1 MTPRSLDEPVL
12 QAKLALIRQL
22 VDDLDAVGV
31 TPERLK
37 DDRMVRYAVERILT
51 QLVDLAVSVNGH
63 VAAVR
68 IGRGPAD
75 YRESFALA
83 ARSGAI
89 TPDLARQLSPSVGLR
104 NVLTH
109 EYVEVDLAVVAASAE
124 QASTGFREYVRQVAT
139 FLVASR
145 PAKHS

>member
-1 MTPRSLDEPVL
+1 VTPRSLDEPVL
-12 QAKLALIRQL
+12 QAKLGLIGQL
-22 VDDLDAVGV
+22 VDDLDAVAV

-37 DDRMVRYAVERILT
+37 DDRMVRYAVERILV
-51 QLVDLAVSVNGH
+51 QLVDLAVSINGH

-83 ARSGAI
+83 ARARAI
-89 TPDLARQLSPSVGLR
+89 TADLAGQLSPSVGLR

-109 EYVEVDLAVVAASAE
+109 EYVEVDPAVVVGSSDQASA
-124 QASTGFREYVRQVAT
+124 GYREYVRQVAPY
-139 FLVASR
+139 LAGR
-145 PAKHS
+145 PT

>member
-1 MTPRSLDEPVL
+1 VTPRSLDEPVL
-12 QAKLALIRQL
+12 QAKLGLIGQL
-22 VDDLDAVGV
+22 VDDLDAVAV

-37 DDRMVRYAVERILT
+37 DDRMVRYAVERILV
-51 QLVDLAVSVNGH
+51 QLVDLAVSINGH

-83 ARSGAI
+83 ARARAI
-89 TPDLARQLSPSVGLR
+89 TADLAGQLSPSVGLR

-109 EYVEVDLAVVAASAE
+109 EYVEVDPAVVAGSSDQASA
-124 QASTGFREYVRQVAT
+124 GYREYVRQVAPY
-139 FLVASR
+139 LAGR
-145 PAKHS
+145 PT